1 MRQRVSLLSVYQML
15 TVAATAVTSK
25 YGNLA
30 RRWRERERERNRNIW
45 LIREKRID
53 RTRIFIS
60 SSSI

>member
-1 MRQRVSLLSVYQML
+1 ML